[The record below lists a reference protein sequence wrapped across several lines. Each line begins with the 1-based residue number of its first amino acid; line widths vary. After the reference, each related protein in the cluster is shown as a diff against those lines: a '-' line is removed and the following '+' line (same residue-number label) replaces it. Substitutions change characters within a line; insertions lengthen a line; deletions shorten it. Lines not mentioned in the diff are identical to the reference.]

1 MKLNKVSALIDNDDL
16 LMQLPQKLSIQNAPL
31 VVREGVM
38 PHPGIYV
45 GWPLTGSDY
54 I

>member
-16 LMQLPQKLSIQNAPL
+16 LQLPQKLSVQNAPL
-31 VVREGVM
+31 VLREGVM
-38 PHPGIYV
+38 PHLGIYV